1 MCAELRSWRKEK
13 KFGNGVHGWF
23 RRTETPGR
31 IVRVIAE
38 PAGREASNTRWR
50 SREASGGEASKQL
63 DSVKHL
69 LSHGN
74 VEEALQRL
82 GNLFL
87 DLDLIRKRSARRR
100 SWQPAEF
107 QTYIRNNRESIPN
120 YGERYRQGE
129 TRSALSDRRST
140 RW

>member
-87 DLDLIRKRSARRR
+87 DLDLIRKRSA
-100 SWQPAEF
+100 PAEKLAAGIAEF
-107 QTYIRNNRESIPN
+107 ETYIRNNRESIPN
-120 YGERYRQGE
+120 FGERHRQGGA
-129 TRSALSDRRST
+129 RQI
-140 RW
+140 WG